1 MDYIHVGLTTS
12 QNSSAFLPVSRF
24 T

>member
-1 MDYIHVGLTTS
+1 MDDKLTTFFFALLS
-12 QNSSAFLPVSRF
+12 L